1 MLILASGIGSIR
13 VGIGLFD
20 SSGWLTITGLLDGI
34 PLGAL
39 LPPPVSW
46 FTLETACL
54 MASDVSYSCY
64 LLE

>member
-1 MLILASGIGSIR
+1 MLTLASGMGSIR
-13 VGIGLFD
+13 VGTGIFD
-20 SSGWLTITGLLDGI
+20 SSGWLTVTGLFDRI

-39 LPPPVSW
+39 LPPLVSW
-46 FTLETACL
+46 LTLETACL